1 MSFNGIRLELR
12 DTHHKYNHIILPF
25 IRYFEKA
32 HIAISL
38 QHEILKVSLLL
49 DVLDYGLWIMHVELI
64 QELYADRSE
73 PHKAVDE
80 SESVIKSLDF
90 VNEDLEIF
98 LQKLW
103 RKK

>member
-1 MSFNGIRLELR
+1 
-12 DTHHKYNHIILPF
+12 
-25 IRYFEKA
+25 
-32 HIAISL
+32 
-38 QHEILKVSLLL
+38 
-49 DVLDYGLWIMHVELI
+49 MHVELI

-103 RKK
+103 KKEKWCLEFGHELMKIFVEDE